1 MRSLLLCAVLATP
14 AMAQETTLTLD
25 LRFDAAST
33 TALQERGEMVVISA
47 VYAGEP
53 APGNVLPVDE
63 MGMVYLGA
71 EDYTVYPLN
80 QTVQIGHSLGA
91 APFGN
96 VLAPMVN
103 VNVYSARHTDE
114 DNLLDC
120 GIVDGPTDALS
131 RQPQLISCK
140 LIGG

>member
-1 MRSLLLCAVLATP
+1 MKSLLLCALLASP
-14 AMAQETTLTLD
+14 ALAQETTLTLD
-25 LRFDAAST
+25 IRFDAAST

-47 VYAGEP
+47 IYVGEP

-80 QTVQIGHSLGA
+80 QTIQIGHSLGT
-91 APFGN
+91 APIGN
-96 VLAPMVN
+96 VLEPMVN

-114 DNLLDC
+114 NNLLDC
-120 GIVDGPTDALS
+120 GIVDGPTESLS
-131 RQPQLISCK
+131 KQPQLISCK

>member
-1 MRSLLLCAVLATP
+1 MKPLLLCALLASP
-14 AMAQETTLTLD
+14 AVAQETTLTLD
-25 LRFDAAST
+25 IRFDAAST
-33 TALQERGEMVVISA
+33 IALQERGEMVVISA

-63 MGMVYLGA
+63 IGMVYLGA

-91 APFGN
+91 APIGN

-114 DNLLDC
+114 NNLLEC

-131 RQPQLISCK
+131 KQPQLISCK

>member
-1 MRSLLLCAVLATP
+1 MKPLLLCALLASP

-25 LRFDAAST
+25 LQFDAASA

-47 VYAGEP
+47 YFVGEP
-53 APGNVLPVDE
+53 ADGNVLPVDE

-91 APFGN
+91 APIGN

-114 DNLLDC
+114 NNLLDC
-120 GIVDGPTDALS
+120 GIVDGPTEPLS
-131 RQPQLISCK
+131 KQPQLISCK

>member
-1 MRSLLLCAVLATP
+1 MKPLLLCALLASP
-14 AMAQETTLTLD
+14 ALAQETTLTLD
-25 LRFDAAST
+25 LRFDEAAT
-33 TALQERGEMVVISA
+33 TALQQRGEMVVISA
-47 VYAGEP
+47 FYVGEP
-53 APGNVLPVDE
+53 APGNLLPVDE
-63 MGMVYLGA
+63 MGMVYLGS

-91 APFGN
+91 APIGN

-114 DNLLDC
+114 NNLLDC

-131 RQPQLISCK
+131 KQPQLISCN
-140 LIGG
+140 LIGD

>member
-1 MRSLLLCAVLATP
+1 MKSLLLCALLASP
-14 AMAQETTLTLD
+14 ALAQETTLTLD
-25 LRFDAAST
+25 IRFDAAST

-47 VYAGEP
+47 IYAGEP

-80 QTVQIGHSLGA
+80 QTIQIGHSLGA
-91 APFGN
+91 APIGN
-96 VLAPMVN
+96 VLEPMVN

-114 DNLLDC
+114 NNLLDC
-120 GIVDGPTDALS
+120 GIVDGPTEPLS
-131 RQPQLISCK
+131 KQPQLISCK

>member
-1 MRSLLLCAVLATP
+1 MKPLLLCALLASP
-14 AMAQETTLTLD
+14 AVAQETTLTLD
-25 LRFDAAST
+25 IRFDAAST

-63 MGMVYLGA
+63 IGMVYLGA

-91 APFGN
+91 APIGN

-114 DNLLDC
+114 NNLLEC

-131 RQPQLISCK
+131 KQPQLISCK